1 MPIQQEPNPPRPVKT
16 PLTFHSNATDER
28 AHTPQV
34 ESSASVNSPTTNKSR
49 YRVCVVE
56 DSFKHLTTL
65 FAALNEHAHQADHFA
80 NPQEGLAALERDRY
94 DVAIVSDTI
103 AGGSTACDTFV
114 MRVRESPVAGLKTR
128 PILVLTPD
136 NNESRRQQLSALG
149 ATPISPSIT
158 PKGLHQAIVTAI
170 NQIQPSVATIKRI
183 LLVEDSYALT
193 WALWNA
199 LTAAGHEVDHALS
212 AQDALE
218 IARNA
223 RHDLMI
229 IGHHDAGKKP
239 SEQLFGRL
247 RFAKRKTDATIP
259 IIVLSDDLSEA
270 DIQSL
275 RRAGIHASL
284 TRDPHRAKNQL
295 MTWLVNGIPRDQFSS
310 ATEDATPPVPTLEVS
325 LNFNQGETGRRPT
338 PENTLL
344 PKIDLSTLQPNLT
357 GFPPDW
363 VAEPRVSVAKSKLML
378 SNPKLIAALIA
389 LTLVTAIGWWA
400 WTGGF
405 GGGVNVEVVA
415 VSTSALPRMVRVS
428 GHVISTRQVDLPST
442 QTGQLYRVY
451 VENGQLVRKGEFL
464 ATLDNREATINVR
477 RAEAQVFRLRS
488 ELELATETLRI
499 YGNLSNLNADSIP
512 QSALQEMKTSKLLAQ
527 NKLRAAENDLQ
538 AVQLELER
546 FAINSPFAGM
556 VIDTQAVEGKW
567 IEAGATVYTIADL
580 DALEVALSPSNRN
593 EAESLAV
600 DQTVHLVTD
609 GEEMQEWSQKLSRL
623 SPSSSGTL
631 DAAGAPRHNVL
642 VYSTVDDDAPPLIL
656 GQRVR
661 GEVITEVTTSSTTVP
676 AEAVFLHKGKEHM
689 AVVRGNQA
697 KFVPVEV
704 GIRAHPELEITRGVA
719 HGDLVILPRQTLHD
733 GQSILPTRITLPVT
747 DLEASFPLRNQ
758 FSKVPRIESS
768 KFEKLHKDNVFIDV
782 RSKEE
787 FDIFRIAEAVNVP
800 LTDPQF
806 DDRVRALRAEN
817 KTIPIVFYCA
827 SALCPDSY
835 LAVLQAVRSGLKDVY
850 AYDGGLYEW
859 IREHPHHSTLM
870 GINPIP
876 RDRVLSRAYYQA
888 RILDNAGFTRLAK
901 QSNTLVVSI
910 NFDGENSAS
919 IPAHSQSVS
928 MEEFATRLDSVKW
941 RNKSL
946 IIIDGRSDRAWVLQY
961 LLEHKGHKDYFFH
974 FPQSVELKSKPKG

>member
-16 PLTFHSNATDER
+16 PLTFHSNTTEER
-28 AHTPQV
+28 VHSSQA
-34 ESSASVNSPTTNKSR
+34 ESSPLINPPATNKPR

-103 AGGSTACDTFV
+103 AGGSTACDTFI
-114 MRVRESPVAGLKTR
+114 MRVRESPIAGLKTR

-136 NNESRRQQLSALG
+136 DNESRRQHLSVLG
-149 ATPISPSIT
+149 ATPISPEIT
-158 PKGLHQAIVTAI
+158 PKGLHQAIITAI
-170 NQIQPSVATIKRI
+170 NKIDSPVATIKRI

-247 RFAKRKTDATIP
+247 RFAKRKTDSTIP
-259 IIVLSDDLSEA
+259 FIVLTDDLSKA
-270 DIQSL
+270 DIESL

-284 TRDPHRAKNQL
+284 TRDPHRAKNQI
-295 MTWLVNGIPRDQFSS
+295 MVWLVNGIPRDQFSS
-310 ATEDATPPVPTLEVS
+310 ATEDPTTPIPTLEVA
-325 LNFNQGETGRRPT
+325 LNFGHSGVVQRTKH
-338 PENTLL
+338 ENTIL
-344 PKIDLSTLQPNLT
+344 PKIDITASQPKLT
-357 GFPPDW
+357 GPPPEW
-363 VAEPRVSVAKSKLML
+363 VTDQRLSSAPVRLML
-378 SNPKLIAALIA
+378 TNPKFIAALIA
-389 LTLVTAIGWWA
+389 LGVVTAIGLWA
-400 WTGGF
+400 WTGGL
-405 GGGVNVEVVA
+405 GSGVNVEAVA
-415 VSTSALPRMVRVS
+415 VSTGALPRTVRVS

-451 VENGQLVRKGEFL
+451 VENGQLVRKGEPL

-477 RAEAQVFRLRS
+477 RSEAQVFRLRS
-488 ELELATETLRI
+488 ELELATETLRF
-499 YGNLSNLNADSIP
+499 YANFSNLDADSIP

-527 NKLRAAENDLQ
+527 NTLRTAENDLQ
-538 AVQLELER
+538 AAQLELER

-556 VIDTQAVEGKW
+556 VINSQAVEGKW

-580 DALEVALSPSNRN
+580 DALEIALTLRNRN

-600 DQTVHLVTD
+600 DQIVHLVTD
-609 GEEMQEWSQKLSRL
+609 GEETQEWSQKLSRL
-623 SPSSSGTL
+623 SPTSTGTL
-631 DAAGAPRHNVL
+631 DPAGTPRHNVS
-642 VYSTVDDDAPPLIL
+642 VYATVDDDAPPLIL

-676 AEAVFLHKGKEHM
+676 VEAVFLHQGNEHV
-689 AVVRGNQA
+689 AVVRGNRA

-704 GIRAHPELEITRGVA
+704 GIRAYPDLEIIRGVA
-719 HGDLVILPRQTLHD
+719 HGDLVILPRQALRD
-733 GQSILPTRITLPVT
+733 GQFISPTRITLPVT
-747 DLEASFPLRNQ
+747 EMEASYPLRDQ
-758 FSKVPRIESS
+758 FGTVPRIESNQF
-768 KFEKLHKDNVFIDV
+768 KMQHQDKVFIDV

-787 FDIFRIAEAVNVP
+787 YDIFRIAEAVNVP
-800 LTDPQF
+800 LTDQRF
-806 DDRVRALRAEN
+806 DERVRALRQAN
-817 KTIPIVFYCA
+817 KTTPIVFYCS

-835 LAVLQAVRSGLKDVY
+835 IAVQQTVRAGLKDVY

-859 IREHPHHSTLM
+859 IREHPHHSTLL
-870 GINPIP
+870 GFSPIP
-876 RDRVLSRAYYQA
+876 RDRILSRAYYQA
-888 RILDNAGFTRLAK
+888 RILDNAGFTRQAK
-901 QSNTLVVSI
+901 QSDSLVVSI
-910 NFDGENSAS
+910 NSADENPAP
-919 IPAHSQSVS
+919 IPTHTQSVS
-928 MEEFATRLDSVKW
+928 LDEFSAHLDSAEW

-946 IIIDGRSDRAWVLQY
+946 LIVENRSDRAWVLQY

-974 FPQSVELKSKPKG
+974 FPQSAELNSKPKG